1 MTLDEA
7 VAVADKIFHHDI
19 NGCSDDNCT
28 GCVAW
33 KVIRK
38 ELAEALKPSHNSAR
52 DEICPISSIGCAQ
65 GKVVTICSRGDIF
78 CPHVGQTSP
87 VA

>member
-1 MTLDEA
+1 
-7 VAVADKIFHHDI
+7 VAAKTRLEFCKLNDYRCKAHY
-19 NGCSDDNCT
+19 NC
-28 GCVAW
+28 
-33 KVIRK
+33 
-38 ELAEALKPSHNSAR
+38 ALCEDLWIAATDAMVEKFTSTNNAR